1 MKYRITHKN
10 IFQYESL
17 VEQSLNTIRLKPR
30 NNETQCV
37 LSYDL
42 TISPASMTKD
52 YVDIWR
58 NNVAS
63 FFIAEQHWELSLIHI

>member
-30 NNETQCV
+30 TNEIQRL

-42 TISPASMTKD
+42 NITP
-52 YVDIWR
+52 
-58 NNVAS
+58 
-63 FFIAEQHWELSLIHI
+63 